1 MLRLFL
7 FESELLRESMLNKD
21 SGITLDS
28 KTATDHINQM
38 ITLGEWAS
46 TYDFGYE
53 IIFWDL

>member
-7 FESELLRESMLNKD
+7 FDSELLRESMLNKD

-28 KTATDHINQM
+28 KTVTDHINQM

-46 TYDFGYE
+46 TYDFGHE
-53 IIFWDL
+53 RLIMDL